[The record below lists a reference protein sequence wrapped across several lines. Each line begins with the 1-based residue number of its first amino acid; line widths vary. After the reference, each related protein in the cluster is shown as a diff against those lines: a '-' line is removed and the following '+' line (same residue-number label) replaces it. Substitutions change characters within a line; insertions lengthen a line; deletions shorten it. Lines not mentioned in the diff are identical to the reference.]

1 MKSKKQ
7 AIAFG
12 GMILFSGCCL
22 LSTSAAAYGPQW
34 RPGPGYPATH
44 GAGFGQ
50 IANSPGFR
58 PQTAPPP
65 RFYQTRHRR
74 VAPQRF
80 YPSSVARSPAGYPMY
95 RMPQYS
101 GPGFP
106 AFGPGPSS
114 WMPAP
119 AMTAQPW
126 RQPPPG
132 FAQRLD
138 NRQPPAP
145 QYRVGPAAAPRRH
158 WQRMPTAPRRLGF
171 RPADPRGLPA
181 HGSWRPVAQANVAAA
196 GAANSPAPG
205 YTPRLWGDPG
215 HGGDGFRARPR
226 GQAVGRGPTSL
237 RATYRNWRPVTGGQA
252 LPSRSATAFRPMG
265 YGRAEVNTGR
275 VASSTYPMSA
285 AGRAKLPGWATT
297 YQDTKDGGLCSWCGG
312 S

>member
-1 MKSKKQ
+1 MKSKRQ

-34 RPGPGYPATH
+34 RPAPGYPATH

-181 HGSWRPVAQANVAAA
+181 HGSWRPVAQANAAAA

-205 YTPRLWGDPG
+205 YTPRLWGDLG

-226 GQAVGRGPTSL
+226 GEAVGLSPTSL

-252 LPSRSATAFRPMG
+252 LPSRSVAAFRPMG

>member
-34 RPGPGYPATH
+34 RPAPGYAATN
-44 GAGFGQ
+44 GAGFRQ
-50 IANSPGFR
+50 IASAPGFR

-74 VAPQRF
+74 FAPQRVH
-80 YPSSVARSPAGYPMY
+80 PSSVARSPAVYPMH
-95 RMPQYS
+95 RMPQYW
-101 GPGFP
+101 GPGFQ
-106 AFGPGPSS
+106 AVGPGTSP

-126 RQPPPG
+126 RQPPRG
-132 FAQRLD
+132 FARRLD
-138 NRQPPAP
+138 NRPPPAP
-145 QYRVGPAAAPRRH
+145 QYRAGPAAAPRH
-158 WQRMPTAPRRLGF
+158 YWQRMPTAPRRLGF

-181 HGSWRPVAQANVAAA
+181 YGSWRPVRQANAAAA

-205 YTPRLWGDPG
+205 YTPGLRGDLG
-215 HGGDGFRARPR
+215 HNG
-226 GQAVGRGPTSL
+226 AVFPAGLREAPVGLSPTSL
-237 RATYRNWRPVTGGQA
+237 RATYRNWRPVTRGQA

-265 YGRAEVNTGR
+265 YGRAAVNTRR
-275 VASSTYPMSA
+275 VASNTSPMSA
-285 AGRAKLPGWATT
+285 ASRARLPGWATT
-297 YQDTKDGGLCSWCGG
+297 YQDTNDGGLCSWCGG